1 MSTQRELC
9 VINIY
14 CMAGMSLAQVIYHRQ
29 SNVKPG
35 NEFLRT
41 QPYQVICNCSQK
53 SPQHWSCEI
62 SWFKKCHG
70 TGWWKL
76 ITELKVIDYLR
87 WLGAGSMNRNW
98 PLIGWEWSCDLD
110 TGLWLGAGS
119 MNRNQNIDLSWGE
132 VRDRPVVCA
141 GQHYTI
147 TEKSAP
153 SPTFPRTSRLHH
165 RSEQE

>member
-53 SPQHWSCEI
+53 SPHNWSCEI

-119 MNRNQNIDLSWGE
+119 MNIEQEPKYWSELRWGQG
-132 VRDRPVVCA
+132 PGGGLCGA
-141 GQHYTI
+141 
-147 TEKSAP
+147 A
-153 SPTFPRTSRLHH
+153 LHH
-165 RSEQE
+165 YREERT